1 MFISHI
7 IINMKSLLFKTFIFS
22 FLLAAVTA
30 ILKYAAILPAIHD
43 QWHFMLVFYF
53 VLTTFILYQLLK
65 AVRKTMRKFIAI
77 FLSMTVLRMILFT
90 AAILLYAFLI
100 QHDDSR
106 NVVGFALTFSV
117 YYLVFTTW
125 EIVLIVSFLKNKK
138 HHEKF

>member
-1 MFISHI
+1 
-7 IINMKSLLFKTFIFS
+7 MKSLLFKTFLFS
-22 FLLAAVTA
+22 IAMVAVTA

-65 AVRKTMRKFIAI
+65 VIRKTMRKFIAI
-77 FLSMTVLRMILFT
+77 FLSMTALRMILFT

-106 NVVGFALTFSV
+106 NIVGFTLTFSV

-125 EIVLIVSFLKNKK
+125 EIILIVSFLRSPPTG
-138 HHEKF
+138 